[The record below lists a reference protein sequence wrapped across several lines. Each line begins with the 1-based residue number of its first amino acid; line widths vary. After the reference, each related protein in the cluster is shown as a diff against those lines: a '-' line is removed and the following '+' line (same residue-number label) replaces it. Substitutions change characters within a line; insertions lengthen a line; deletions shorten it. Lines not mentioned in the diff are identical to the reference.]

1 MELEPQKLPNQ
12 KFDLKEKLS
21 VYTKHWK
28 WFLLF
33 AIIGIIIGLVVI
45 RYSIPEYSAQAKI
58 KIVEENTSTPN
69 LALFQDLNI
78 LSGST
83 NKVEDELRIINSRTN
98 LIQVVKNLGLNVKV
112 ESMGNIIDS
121 EIYDK
126 NKLPFKINLLEP
138 DSILYNARFQF
149 FILLKGENDFL
160 FSEEEESE
168 PNKKY
173 SFGQE
178 IESPIGNIT
187 FTPKTENLKNTIGQK
202 FKISINPISFMAQ
215 IYQDKIKVS
224 AAAEF
229 SNIINLSLQDPI
241 QEKARDIINNL
252 IETYNGNAVAD
263 KKALADRT
271 SEFINERISTIYSNL
286 SSVDQTAEDF
296 KSNRGLVDLASQT
309 NVNLSVSAASEQ
321 ELRDASIQLDIAS
334 SMKDLVDAQSGFELL
349 PPNVGI
355 TDPSIAAN
363 TAKYNELVSER
374 NRILESSNEKNPVI
388 VNIDQQLNSLKS
400 SLKSGLNST
409 ANNLNL
415 RVNSLSRQ
423 LSQANSRIYSAPSN
437 ERGLRD
443 ITRKQETTEA
453 LYLYLLQ
460 KREESQIAFASAS
473 PKSQVIDYAYNTS
486 EFPVWP
492 RVPIVIMASL
502 LLSLIIPFGVIYAN
516 DLLDDRIH
524 SKVQLEK
531 IIKGIPILAELPKLA
546 KKDDKLISNQD
557 RSVLAESLRI
567 LRTNLDY
574 IIASNKKTGVKNLI
588 FVTSSVSGE
597 GKTFLSSNMAMVL
610 ASARKKVLLIGADI
624 RNPKLYTFFN
634 DDGVDTLGNANKRK
648 SKGLTEYLIDD
659 NITSK
664 DIITPTPINENIID
678 IVYSG
683 KIPLNPAE
691 LLMNGRID
699 TLFREVATRYD
710 YVIVDTAPLMV
721 VTDTLSISEL
731 ASQIIYVTKAGVTE
745 KKVLNFPL
753 KLKDEGKLKN
763 LSFVVNNVKESN
775 LGYGGKYGYGYGKA
789 IKKWWNFN

>member
-1 MELEPQKLPNQ
+1 MDLESQKLSKQ
-12 KFDLKEKLS
+12 KFDLKEILGT
-21 VYTKHWK
+21 YTKHWK
-28 WFLLF
+28 WFLFF
-33 AIIGIIIGLVVI
+33 AIIGIIIGIVVI
-45 RYSIPEYSAQAKI
+45 RYSIPEYSAQARI
-58 KIVEENTSTPN
+58 KIIEENSSTPS

-78 LSGST
+78 LSGAP
-83 NKVEDELRIINSRTN
+83 NKVEDELRIINSRSN
-98 LIQVVKNLGLNVKV
+98 VIQVVKNLGLNVKV

-126 NKLPFKINLLEP
+126 SKLPFKINLLEP
-138 DSILYNARFQF
+138 DSVIYNARFHF
-149 FILLKGENDFL
+149 FIQLKGENDFL
-160 FSEEEESE
+160 YTKEEENSAER
-168 PNKKY
+168 KY

-187 FTPKTENLKNTIGQK
+187 LTPKTEQLKGSKENK
-202 FKISINPISFMAQ
+202 YKISINPISLMSQ

-241 QEKARDIINNL
+241 QEKARDIINEL

-271 SEFINERISTIYSNL
+271 SEFINERINTIYSNL

-309 NVNLSVSAASEQ
+309 SVNLNVSAASEQ

-334 SMKDLVDAQSGFELL
+334 SMKDLVDSQNGFDLL

-388 VNIDQQLNSLKS
+388 VNIDQQLVNLKN

-409 ANNLNL
+409 TNNLNL

-486 EFPVWP
+486 EFPVSP
-492 RVPIVIMASL
+492 KKSIILMASL
-502 LLSLIIPFGVIYAN
+502 LLALFVPFSLIYVT
-516 DLLDDRIH
+516 DLLDDKVH

-531 IIKGIPILAELPKLA
+531 IVKGIPILAELPKLS
-546 KKDDKLISNQD
+546 KKEDKLIGNQD

-574 IIASNKKTGVKNLI
+574 IISSNKKSSPKNII
-588 FVTSSVSGE
+588 FITSSVSGE

-610 ASARKKVLLIGADI
+610 ASTQKKVLLIGADI
-624 RNPKLYTFFN
+624 RNPKLYTFFSE
-634 DDGVDTLGNANKRK
+634 DRIHSESKHKRGK
-648 SKGLTEYLIDD
+648 DKGLTEYLMDD
-659 NITSK
+659 TILSREIIKPTRVNENTI
-664 DIITPTPINENIID
+664 DII
-678 IVYSG
+678 YSG
-683 KIPLNPAE
+683 KIPPNPAE
-691 LLMNGRID
+691 LLMSERLKF
-699 TLFREVATRYD
+699 LFDEMSTRYD

-721 VTDTLSISEL
+721 VTDTLSISDL

-745 KKVLNFPL
+745 KKVLDFPL
-753 KLKDEGKLKN
+753 NLKREGKLRN
-763 LSFVVNNVKESN
+763 ISFVVNNVKESN
-775 LGYGGKYGYGYGKA
+775 LGYGGKYGYGYGKS
-789 IKKWWNFN
+789 IKKWWKFS